1 MADAGDGL
9 SHDWSRRLSPR
20 ARPLESWRPPDTD
33 TSPRLRWFVLA
44 SVALLHLV
52 LVWMLRGEMSPREP
66 GPRDPTRIELVL
78 LDADAPIP
86 ELRPPDGE
94 PPPVRRLQAVAPARE
109 APQSLAETV
118 DEPLPPPARSFLF
131 RPDGALELPENLVD
145 ALDKAAAEQVEYRI
159 ANLDRAGM
167 FLRPP
172 PIDYEPTVFEAYW
185 VPHENLLEE
194 WVRKGIKEVSIPIPG
209 SGWRIVCKVSLLAPG
224 AGCGIAPVVQAS
236 GRQDFGPYVPPPNR
250 NR

>member
-1 MADAGDGL
+1 MADAGNGL
-9 SHDWSRRLSPR
+9 SRDRSRRRSPHV
-20 ARPLESWRPPDTD
+20 RPLESWRPPDVD
-33 TSPRLRWFVLA
+33 ISPRLRWLVLV
-44 SVALLHLV
+44 SVALLHVALA
-52 LVWMLRGEMSPREP
+52 WMLRGEMSPREP

-86 ELRPPDGE
+86 ELRPPDSE
-94 PPPVRRLQAVAPARE
+94 PPPVRRLRAVAPARE
-109 APQSLAETV
+109 ASESPVEAV
-118 DEPLPPPARSFLF
+118 DAPLTAPVRRFLF
-131 RPDGALELPENLVD
+131 RRDGALELPENLVD
-145 ALDKAAAEQVEYRI
+145 ALDEAAGEQVEYRI
-159 ANLDRAGM
+159 ANLDRAGL
-167 FLRPP
+167 FIRPP

-224 AGCGIAPVVQAS
+224 AGCGIAAVVQSS